1 MAQQTSAH
9 TRGVPPTRGGNGG
22 HVGEAWG
29 EGWRRYATDNSADP
43 NVADFARL
51 VELNPGN
58 SRRHMESG
66 TRFYK
71 GFSKTTT
78 ARHQRAYELL
88 RDFTTPRSPQN
99 GHWPANQITG
109 KN

>member
-58 SRRHMESG
+58 SRRHMGVREAAAVHTCVQG
-66 TRFYK
+66 TIC
-71 GFSKTTT
+71 TD
-78 ARHQRAYELL
+78 ADELHAL
-88 RDFTTPRSPQN
+88 T
-99 GHWPANQITG
+99 
-109 KN
+109 

>member
-58 SRRHMESG
+58 SRRHMGVRE
-66 TRFYK
+66 
-71 GFSKTTT
+71 TT
-78 ARHQRAYELL
+78 AAGVRVPGTMGPDADELL
-88 RDFTTPRSPQN
+88 ALT
-99 GHWPANQITG
+99 
-109 KN
+109 